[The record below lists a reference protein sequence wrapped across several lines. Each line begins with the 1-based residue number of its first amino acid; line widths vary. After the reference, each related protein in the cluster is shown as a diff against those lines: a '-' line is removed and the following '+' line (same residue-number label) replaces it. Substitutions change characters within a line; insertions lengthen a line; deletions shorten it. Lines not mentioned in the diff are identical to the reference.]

1 MRTHSQETAYVFTSS
16 SAEARCAG
24 GLSSADPSNLSAMM
38 KDGLFLVGPIVAAEV
53 QLPDFEA
60 ASAHVLRKNDE
71 LYRRLA

>member
-1 MRTHSQETAYVFTSS
+1 
-16 SAEARCAG
+16 
-24 GLSSADPSNLSAMM
+24 MM